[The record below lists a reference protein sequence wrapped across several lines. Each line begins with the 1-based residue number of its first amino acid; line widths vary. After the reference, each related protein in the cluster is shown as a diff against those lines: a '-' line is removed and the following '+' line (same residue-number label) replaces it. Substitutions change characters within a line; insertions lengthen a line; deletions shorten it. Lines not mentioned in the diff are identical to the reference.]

1 MLKRPLNARFGPRVL
16 AGIKRT
22 TIRDTAWPLN
32 KPIMLYHWS
41 GKPYASPQ
49 QDVAAIQVRFTCPI
63 IITRIH
69 NEAGWPSVHFGMD
82 PADFQKLPCGSTD
95 LWQLEGFDSHQEM
108 ITWFLSTLKPGQTI
122 HKHLMLFD
130 LLPPET

>member
-1 MLKRPLNARFGPRVL
+1 MLKRPLNTRFGPRVL

-49 QDVAAIQVRFTCPI
+49 QDVAVVQVHQTKPI
-63 IITRIH
+63 TITY
-69 NEAGWPSVHFGMD
+69 AADGMMSYSTT
-82 PADFQKLPCGSTD
+82 LPLPHP
-95 LWQLEGFDSHQEM
+95 LWFCEGFDSQDDM
-108 ITWFLSTLKPGQTI
+108 DAWFLAKIKPGQTV